1 MGLLSKLN
9 LQPRL
14 LATYAAGAFIAA
26 IFLDSLRFKFT
37 GHETPAHIFMT
48 LRDWSG
54 IDLFYPAGPW
64 IIGLG
69 ELGAA
74 LLLLALPLTLRF
86 VKLERF
92 APVSQVLGGLAA
104 MAIMTGAIGFHLFTP
119 LGIETPVAWANGEV
133 AATSPAL
140 FIAACITWLSG
151 GLIVALRGGEAL
163 SVLKGAQAE
172 PYANVTV

>member
-1 MGLLSKLN
+1 MSAFNPTK

-14 LATYAAGAFIAA
+14 IATYAAGAFIAA

-37 GHETPAHIFMT
+37 GHPTPQHIFTT

-74 LLLLALPLTLRF
+74 LLVVALPLILRF

-92 APVSQVLGGLAA
+92 AALSQVLGGLAA
-104 MAIMTGAIGFHLFTP
+104 LVIMTGAISFHLFTP
-119 LGIETPVAWANGEV
+119 LGIPTPTVWENGQIVEEG
-133 AATSPAL
+133 SFL
-140 FIAACITWLSG
+140 FIAACITWLAG
-151 GLIVALRGGEAL
+151 GLIVALRGNEAL
-163 SVLKGAQAE
+163 NTLKTFQAA
-172 PYANVTV
+172 PNANVTA